1 MVGVIVGAHGVR
13 GAVRVKPFT
22 AEPASVGAYG
32 PVEDEAGTRRFA
44 LRVVG
49 EGKGVVIA
57 TVKGVEDRNAAEALK
72 GLRLYIARAAL
83 PAPAADEFYHAD
95 LIGLEAVT
103 PTGERLGRVRAVHD
117 FGAGD
122 SLELDLDAGGTLLV
136 PFTKAA
142 VPEIELAAA
151 RLVVDPP
158 EELMDTPP
166 RQGGEADL
174 VPSPA
179 RGRGREP
186 TPSLGKVRALAED
199 GERRNS
205 PHPDPLP
212 QAGEGDG
219 GRLPRKRGKRKRA
232 R

>member
-32 PVEDEAGTRRFA
+32 PVEDEAGTRRFE

-57 TVKGVEDRNAAEALK
+57 TMKGVEDRNAAEALR
-72 GLRLYIARAAL
+72 GLRLYVARAAL

-103 PTGERLGRVRAVHD
+103 PAGVPLGRVRAVHD

-122 SLELDLDAGGTLLV
+122 SLELDLATGGTLLV

-142 VPEIELAAA
+142 VPEVDVAVG

-158 EELMDTPP
+158 EELSAPS
-166 RQGGEADL
+166 
-174 VPSPA
+174 PSPA
-179 RGRGREP
+179 RGRGRGP
-186 TPSLGKVRALAED
+186 ARSAGRVRALAEG
-199 GERRNS
+199 GEHPNS

-212 QAGEGDG
+212 QAGEGDTIG
-219 GRLPRKRGKRKRA
+219 SSRKRRRGRR
-232 R
+232 

>member
-13 GAVRVKPFT
+13 GAVRVKSFT
-22 AEPASVGAYG
+22 AEPASVGTYG
-32 PVEDEAGTRRFA
+32 PVEDEAGTCRFA

-72 GLRLYIARAAL
+72 GLRLYVARAAL

-103 PTGERLGRVRAVHD
+103 PAGERLGRVRAVHD

-122 SLELDLDAGGTLLV
+122 SLELDLEAGGTLLV

-142 VPEIELAAA
+142 VPRLDSARG
-151 RLVVDPP
+151 RLVVEPREEFLAAPP
-158 EELMDTPP
+158 
-166 RQGGEADL
+166 
-174 VPSPA
+174 
-179 RGRGREP
+179 
-186 TPSLGKVRALAED
+186 
-199 GERRNS
+199 
-205 PHPDPLP
+205 P
-212 QAGEGDG
+212 QAGKGEEGAMSWSATVLTLFPEMFPG
-219 GRLPRKRGKRKRA
+219 PLGASLAGKALEAGIWRLE
-232 R
+232 